1 MGLSRIARH
10 VVCCVALLFLVG
22 AIAEAR
28 GGGAGGMGG
37 GGRRGGKSKGS
48 RASAQAQTI
57 VNNVVRRDN
66 LRRSRHLDW

>member
-1 MGLSRIARH
+1 MTSTSLVRRIA
-10 VVCCVALLFLVG
+10 CCVALLFLVG

-28 GGGAGGMGG
+28 GGGAGGMS
-37 GGRRGGKSKGS
+37 GGRRGGKGKGS

-57 VNNVVRRDN
+57 VNNAVRRDN